1 MKVLVIGGTGTVGS
15 QVVRELLKR
24 QVDVAVL
31 TRDRTKP
38 MPVGAHAVVGDLLD
52 PATVRSVFRGMDGVF
67 LINPVS
73 LTESHEGLM
82 AVNGASMAGVKRLVY
97 SSVHQVDRA
106 AWLPHFGSK
115 IGVEAAVRDSQIPFT
130 ILRPDSYFQNDYRYQ
145 QAILEIGVYPQP
157 LGRIGTARV
166 DVRDIAEA
174 AAIALTERGHEG
186 KSYDVVGPEVLTG
199 PSSAEAWSR
208 ALGRKVA
215 YVGDDLD
222 AWERQMLAFLP
233 PWMAFEL
240 RRMYEHFQANG
251 LVPNAEAVPR
261 LTQLLRHPPR
271 RYEDFARETAA
282 AWANP
287 APG

>member
-1 MKVLVIGGTGTVGS
+1 MKVLVVGGTGTVGS

-24 QVDVAVL
+24 HVDVAVL

-52 PATVRSVFRGMDGVF
+52 PTTVRSVFRGMDGVF

-82 AVNGASMAGVKRLVY
+82 AVNGAVLAGVKRLVY

-115 IGVEAAVRDSQIPFT
+115 IGIEAAVRDSRIPFT
-130 ILRPDSYFQNDYRYQ
+130 ILRPDSYFQNDYRTR
-145 QAILEIGVYPQP
+145 QAILDAGVYSQP

-166 DVRDIAEA
+166 DVRDVAEA

-186 KSYDVVGPEVLTG
+186 ETYDLVGPEVLTG

-208 ALGRKVA
+208 ALGRKVV
-215 YVGDDLD
+215 YVGDDMD
-222 AWERQMLAFLP
+222 AWERQMQAFLP
-233 PWMAFEL
+233 PWMAFDL
-240 RRMYEHFQANG
+240 RQMYEHFQRTG
-251 LVPNAEAVPR
+251 LIPSAEAVPR
-261 LTQLLRHPPR
+261 LTRLLRHPPR
-271 RYEDFARETAA
+271 RFDDFARETAA